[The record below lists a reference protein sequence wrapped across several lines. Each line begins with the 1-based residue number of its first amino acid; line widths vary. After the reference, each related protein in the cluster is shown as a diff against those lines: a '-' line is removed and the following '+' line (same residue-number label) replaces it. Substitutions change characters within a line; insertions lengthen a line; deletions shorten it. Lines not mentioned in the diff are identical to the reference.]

1 MRDINFDR
9 YLDHEW
15 AMACQAEDAEQG
27 MIGFWGERCSVY
39 QKGCSACDAWKHFD
53 ETGEIVKP

>member
-1 MRDINFDR
+1 MNLDR

-15 AMACQAEDAEQG
+15 AQYCKSEDDEQE
-27 MIGFWGERCSVY
+27 MISLWGEKCDVY

-53 ETGEIVKP
+53 ETGEVAKP

>member
-1 MRDINFDR
+1 MNLDR

-15 AMACQAEDAEQG
+15 AQHCKAEDDEQE
-27 MIGFWGERCSVY
+27 MINFWGERCDVY

-53 ETGEIVKP
+53 KTGEVVKP

>member
-1 MRDINFDR
+1 MINFDR

-15 AMACQAEDAEQG
+15 AQHCKAEDNEQE
-27 MIGFWGERCSVY
+27 MISLWGDKCDVY
-39 QKGCSACDAWKHFD
+39 HKGCSACDAWKNFD